1 MQSMQGDTANY
12 PELNKSHCQPSDN
25 SGLIV
30 SFIYIDSSL
39 WLTFISPFLP
49 NQDSI
54 KLTVKPTALQ
64 WSSPR
69 EYLPQYDTKYN
80 KLDLMLIGIT
90 KEGPLAPTLTP
101 RHHKPPYL
109 LKLFKSCWLSQSGHS
124 TLRTMIGRSCYSAFY
139 LSRDTPP
146 ILFHPSSHDKLS
158 LMGVEIDLCYLVS
171 L

>member
-1 MQSMQGDTANY
+1 MLLKRMTDGEMGIKWNDNTSTVLRDGQNYISLITSMGGSGEDQSVKMKNCTSESQYILSMEDVRKLRMQSMQGDTANY

-80 KLDLMLIGIT
+80 KLDLMLIGTT
-90 KEGPLAPTLTP
+90 KEGPGAPTLN
-101 RHHKPPYL
+101 
-109 LKLFKSCWLSQSGHS
+109 
-124 TLRTMIGRSCYSAFY
+124 
-139 LSRDTPP
+139 
-146 ILFHPSSHDKLS
+146 SSS
-158 LMGVEIDLCYLVS
+158 S
-171 L
+171 